1 MAIVFDGN
9 AHKARIL
16 KQLAKTLQTRT
27 VKPTLGIIQVGDD
40 PASSS
45 YIKMKEQAA
54 QRIGSRFLRKKFKE
68 SVDKNVVVSQIHIWN
83 ENKNVTGIL
92 VQLPLP
98 GHIKEEEIIAEID
111 PLKDVDGLHPQ
122 TKFTGPAAAAVN
134 YILEEASVEIPG
146 QTIVVVGSGKTAGE
160 PIISSLLYKGAR
172 VTIVGKDT
180 KNAKDIIKN
189 APVLVT
195 AVGKPDFYLKG
206 KNIQKGAILIGVG
219 IRRDKKGKLVGD
231 YDEKSVAKVASFYT
245 PTPGGVGPITVAM
258 LMKNLVEETQ

>member
-16 KQLAKTLQTRT
+16 EQLAKTLQTSKS
-27 VKPTLGIIQVGDD
+27 KPTLGIIQVGND

-54 QRIGSRFLRKKFKE
+54 QRIGARFLYKKFKE
-68 SVDKNVVVSQIHIWN
+68 SVNKDVIISQIHIWN
-83 ENKNVTGIL
+83 HNKNVTGVL

-98 GHIKEEEIIAEID
+98 EQLQEKEIIAEIE
-111 PLKDVDGLHPQ
+111 PTKDVDGLHPR
-122 TKFTGPAAAAVN
+122 TKFAGPAAAAIS
-134 YILEEASVEIPG
+134 YILEEAGVEIPG
-146 QTIVVVGSGKTAGE
+146 RKIVVIGSGKTAGE
-160 PIISSLLYKGAR
+160 PIISYLLYKGAR

-180 KNAKDIIKN
+180 KNAKEIIKQ
-189 APVLVT
+189 AHILVT

-206 KNIQKGAILIGVG
+206 KDIQKGAVLIGVG
-219 IRRDKKGKLVGD
+219 IRRDKKGKLIGD

-258 LMKNLVEETQ
+258 LMKNLAN